1 MSSPEMVDLLIAGG
15 RVIDPASGFDGVADV
30 AISGGKIERIGA
42 DPGAVQARRT
52 VDAAGLL
59 VVPGLIDIHAHVYR
73 HVGLS
78 LDPDLAG
85 VLSGVTTIV
94 DAGTAGP
101 ATWEPFQQYVIPQA
115 RTRVLAFLHITR
127 NGQTVLPEL
136 RTEDD
141 IDLDATIRTAAAHPD
156 VIKGIK
162 LRACGPGVR
171 IIGSR
176 MVELNRRAARESG
189 GMQMIHIG
197 DPDARPGDPTITK
210 EVVSLLDGGDILAH
224 IYTGQPGS
232 LLDEQGKAMPEV
244 FEARERGVVMEP
256 SLGRINFSFDAARRL
271 LDQGLLPDVI
281 GTDLTTPGRGMLVY
295 SLTEVMSLFM
305 ALGFSLGDVVR
316 MTTSAPA
323 QVLGLSD
330 TIGTLASGREA
341 DVTLLREEQGNWSFR
356 DRYAVEVR
364 GERALA
370 PVLTVRAGELI
381 APDWGPHP
389 WGWLP
394 ESDSESFR
402 AST

>member
-1 MSSPEMVDLLIAGG
+1 MSGPATIDLLIAGG
-15 RVIDPASGFDGVADV
+15 RVIDPASGLDGIADV
-30 AISGGKIERIGA
+30 AIDAGKIALVGTALGSI
-42 DPGAVQARRT
+42 QARRRL
-52 VDAAGLL
+52 DAGGLL

-101 ATWEPFQQYVIPQA
+101 ATWGPFQQYIVPQA
-115 RTRVLAFLHITR
+115 KTRVLAFLHVAR

-136 RTEDD
+136 RIEDD
-141 IDLDATIRTAAAHPD
+141 IDLDATILTAATHPD

-162 LRACGPGVR
+162 LRACGPGVEN
-171 IIGSR
+171 IGAR
-176 MVELNRRAARESG
+176 MVELTKRAARESG

-197 DPDARPGDPTITK
+197 DPDAGPGDPTITR
-210 EVVSLLDGGDILAH
+210 EVVAGLDRGDILAH

-232 LLDEQGKAMPEV
+232 LLDEQGRAMPEV
-244 FEARERGVVMEP
+244 FEARDRGVVMEP

-271 LDQGLLPDVI
+271 IDQGLLPDVI

-316 MTTSAPA
+316 MTTSTPA

-330 TIGTLASGREA
+330 TIGTLASGCEA
-341 DVTLLREEQGNWSFR
+341 DVTLLREERGNWIFR
-356 DRYAVEVR
+356 DRYDVAVP
-364 GERALA
+364 GDRALA
-370 PVLTVRAGELI
+370 PVLTVRAGEVI

-394 ESDSESFR
+394 ESDSESKR
-402 AST
+402 ASI

>member
-1 MSSPEMVDLLIAGG
+1 MTTHEVVDLLITGG
-15 RVIDPASGFDGVADV
+15 RVIDPASGSDGLADI
-30 AISGGKIERIGA
+30 AIVDGTV
-42 DPGAVQARRT
+42 VQVEDELGDVEARRT
-52 VDAAGLL
+52 IDASGLL

-101 ATWEPFQQYVIPQA
+101 ATWGPFQQYVVPEA
-115 RTRVLAFLHITR
+115 KTRVLAFLHVAR
-127 NGQTVLPEL
+127 NGQTALPEL
-136 RTEDD
+136 RIEGD
-141 IDLDATIRTAAAHPD
+141 IDLEATVRTAALHPEI
-156 VIKGIK
+156 VKGIK

-171 IIGSR
+171 NIGPR
-176 MVELNRRAARESG
+176 MVELTRQAARESG

-197 DPDARPGDPTITK
+197 DPDAQPGDPTITR
-210 EVVSLLDGGDILAH
+210 EVVTSLDAGDILAH

-232 LLDEQGKAMPEV
+232 LLDDEGRAMPEV
-244 FEARERGVVMEP
+244 FEARDRGVVMEP

-271 LDQGLLPDVI
+271 IDQGLLPDVL

-295 SLTEVMSLFM
+295 SLTEVMSMFM
-305 ALGFSLGDVVR
+305 ALGFSLADVLR
-316 MTTSAPA
+316 LTTSAPA
-323 QVLGLSD
+323 RVLGLD
-330 TIGTLASGREA
+330 ETVGRLAPGYEA
-341 DVTLLREEQGNWSFR
+341 DITLLREETGRWIFR
-356 DRYAVEVR
+356 DRYGVAVT

-370 PVLTVRAGELI
+370 PVLTVRAGEVI

-394 ESDSESFR
+394 ESD
-402 AST
+402 ASGN